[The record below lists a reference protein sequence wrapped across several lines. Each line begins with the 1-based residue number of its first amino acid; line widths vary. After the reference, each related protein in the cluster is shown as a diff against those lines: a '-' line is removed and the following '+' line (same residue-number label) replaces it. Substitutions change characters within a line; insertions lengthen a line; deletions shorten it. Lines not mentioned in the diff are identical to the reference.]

1 MPGTTSKGFRFPT
14 AGDNPAVHT
23 DILNLATDIDT
34 ALDGFL
40 TGVIGSGGVAFEG
53 STNDANETTLIA
65 TDPTQDNT
73 ITLPNLTG
81 TVMLRDATET
91 ISNKTLGSNLAA
103 GSNKITG
110 LGDASEGTDT
120 DAVNVK
126 TALNLARTQMLL
138 LGGM

>member
-40 TGVIGSGGVAFEG
+40 TGVIGSGGLAFEG
-53 STNDANETTLIA
+53 STNDANETTLNVV
-65 TDPTQDNT
+65 DPTNDRT
-73 ITLPNLTG
+73 INLPDASG
-81 TVMLRDATET
+81 TVALVSETE
-91 ISNKTLGSNLAA
+91 NF
-103 GSNKITG
+103 
-110 LGDASEGTDT
+110 
-120 DAVNVK
+120 
-126 TALNLARTQMLL
+126 ARTSVLL

>member
-40 TGVIGSGGVAFEG
+40 TGVIGSGGIAFEG
-53 STNDANETTLIA
+53 STLDANETTLNVI
-65 TDPTQDNT
+65 DPTNDRT
-73 ITLPNLTG
+73 INLPDASG
-81 TVMLRDATET
+81 TVALTSDITNTEHF
-91 ISNKTLGSNLAA
+91 
-103 GSNKITG
+103 
-110 LGDASEGTDT
+110 
-120 DAVNVK
+120 
-126 TALNLARTQMLL
+126 ARTSVLM

>member
-40 TGVIGSGGVAFEG
+40 TEVIGSGGIAFEG
-53 STNDANETTLIA
+53 STADGNETTLNVI
-65 TDPTQDNT
+65 DPTADRT
-73 ITLPNLTG
+73 INLPNSSG
-81 TVMLRDATET
+81 TVALTSDINDTEHF
-91 ISNKTLGSNLAA
+91 
-103 GSNKITG
+103 
-110 LGDASEGTDT
+110 
-120 DAVNVK
+120 
-126 TALNLARTQMLL
+126 ARTSVLM

>member
-40 TGVIGSGGVAFEG
+40 TGVIGSSGLAFEG
-53 STNDANETTLIA
+53 STADANETTLNVI
-65 TDPTQDNT
+65 DPTADRT
-73 ITLPNLTG
+73 INLPNASG
-81 TVMLRDATET
+81 TVALVDDTEHF
-91 ISNKTLGSNLAA
+91 
-103 GSNKITG
+103 
-110 LGDASEGTDT
+110 
-120 DAVNVK
+120 
-126 TALNLARTQMLL
+126 ARTSVFM

>member
-40 TGVIGSGGVAFEG
+40 TGVVGSGGIAFEG
-53 STNDANETTLIA
+53 STNDANETTLNVI
-65 TDPTQDNT
+65 DPTNDRT
-73 ITLPNLTG
+73 INLPDASG
-81 TVMLRDATET
+81 TVALVSETE
-91 ISNKTLGSNLAA
+91 NF
-103 GSNKITG
+103 
-110 LGDASEGTDT
+110 
-120 DAVNVK
+120 
-126 TALNLARTQMLL
+126 ARTSVLL